1 MTLRSG
7 PEYYEERNMNIANG
21 RGGSR
26 GFFIKVR
33 MSVMGSA
40 AAWQGSDA
48 VQQSESGMPL
58 NEFLARMAALTPRE
72 KIDLIQAARRVVGGE
87 LR

>member
-1 MTLRSG
+1 MTLRSASG
-7 PEYYEERNMNIANG
+7 YHEERNGNIANG
-21 RGGSR
+21 RDGSR

-58 NEFLARMAALTPRE
+58 NEFLARVAALTPRE
-72 KIDLIQAARRVVGGE
+72 KIGLIQSARQVAGGE

>member
-1 MTLRSG
+1 MSG
-7 PEYYEERNMNIANG
+7 RD
-21 RGGSR
+21 GSR
-26 GFFIKVR
+26 GFFVKVR

-48 VQQSESGMPL
+48 VQQSEIGIPV
-58 NEFLARMAALTPRE
+58 NEFLARMARMTPRE
-72 KIDLIQAARRVVGGE
+72 KIDLIQAARQVVVGE